1 MVYFLWDLRSA
12 CQHTFFSGFPRFPV
26 ARFYQKVYLMA
37 ANLQTSN
44 LRVQLQEN
52 KKKEIKVHFKY
63 LYWHR
68 LNRLLEKKLPPR
80 ASFCHHSSATRPS
93 VCATLIKRQTS
104 RVYHLKHTNSLLLC
118 VSLTFWLMAHICKLS
133 MHSTKRAKN
142 KETRIN

>member
-1 MVYFLWDLRSA
+1 MVYFLRDLRSA
-12 CQHTFFSGFPRFPV
+12 CQHTFFQAFKISSSFI
-26 ARFYQKVYLMA
+26 FYQKVYLMA

-52 KKKEIKVHFKY
+52 KKEIKVHFKY

-68 LNRLLEKKLPPR
+68 LNRLLKKKLPPR
-80 ASFCHHSSATRPS
+80 ASFCHHSVLRTSS
-93 VCATLIKRQTS
+93 VRAPLIKRQTS
-104 RVYHLKHTNSLLLC
+104 ESFKAHKFITSLC
-118 VSLTFWLMAHICKLS
+118 KVWHFDSWHIYKLS